1 MGPCMLEESRGQGER
16 RLQEWHHGMEVGGG
30 QAQFEAVMGEHAEPF
45 AGELAILGLGPG
57 SAMCRQQRTK
67 VQL

>member
-1 MGPCMLEESRGQGER
+1 MAGRQGEAGHSLR
-16 RLQEWHHGMEVGGG
+16 
-30 QAQFEAVMGEHAEPF
+30 EHAEPF
-45 AGELAILGLGPG
+45 AGELAIPGLGPG